1 MSHPVF
7 FDSVRTIT
15 LYDPLAELLG
25 ASTDGMLEYGFHDAV
40 KLAGHSCPTVAG
52 AYLMTL
58 KALAVLYGEDIPTRG
73 NIRVAFR
80 DDQGSGV
87 TGVIANVVCQIT
99 GAAGDGGFKGLAG
112 QFRRSGLLSFNT
124 AIDGMIRFER
134 VDRAMAV
141 ETDYHP
147 EQVPPDGN
155 MSMLLQGLLTQRA
168 RAGDQA
174 AFAAL
179 WQDRVRRIL
188 IDHIDDPALVTLT
201 RR

>member
-1 MSHPVF
+1 MPYPAFYESA
-7 FDSVRTIT
+7 RTIV
-15 LYDPLAELLG
+15 LHDPLAELLG
-25 ASTDGMLEYGFHDAV
+25 ASTDGLLEYGYLDAV

-58 KALAVLYGEDIPTRG
+58 KALAFLYGADMPARG

-87 TGVIANVVCQIT
+87 TGVIANVVSQIT

-112 QFRRSGLLSFNT
+112 KFRRNGLLSFN
-124 AIDGMIRFER
+124 AGVAGIIRFER
-134 VDRAMAV
+134 IDLGRAV

-147 EQVPPDGN
+147 EQVPPDEN
-155 MSMLLQGLLTQRA
+155 MFTLMQSLL
-168 RAGDQA
+168 AGQAQTPDHA
-174 AFAAL
+174 AFAVL

-188 IDHIDDPALVTLT
+188 IDHVDDPALITLT
-201 RR
+201 QQ

>member
-1 MSHPVF
+1 MPYPAF
-7 FDSVRTIT
+7 YDSVNTIT

-25 ASTDGMLEYGFHDAV
+25 ASTDGLLEYGFRDAV

-58 KALAVLYGEDIPTRG
+58 KALEALYGEDVPVRG

-87 TGVIANVVCQIT
+87 TGVIANVVSQIT

-112 QFRRSGLLSFNT
+112 KFRRNGLLSFN
-124 AIDGMIRFER
+124 ADIAGMIRFER
-134 VDRAMAV
+134 LDQDAAV
-141 ETDYHP
+141 ETDYHS

-155 MSMLLQGLLTQRA
+155 THLLLQGLLTRSA

-179 WQDRVRRIL
+179 WQDRVKRIL
-188 IDHIDDPALVTLT
+188 IDHFDDPALITLT
-201 RR
+201 RQ